1 VLARAGAGPSRALVH
16 FPSFRWTPIAILN
29 RAAQAADRT
38 RGHSGG
44 QLRSCV
50 AHRRDIAGREGGRPR
65 LITEEAPFTAQAFI
79 RDLADWLRQPRAS
92 TNGPPQGL
100 REAVQGSFGPNI
112 GYAMLIKMYEGA
124 NGKDGTAER
133 RPGCLHG
140 ITRAD
145 DQPPSITLTRV
156 AGPG

>member
-1 VLARAGAGPSRALVH
+1 MLV
-16 FPSFRWTPIAILN
+16 
-29 RAAQAADRT
+29 Q
-38 RGHSGG
+38 
-44 QLRSCV
+44 
-50 AHRRDIAGREGGRPR
+50 AGRWCISHPSDGLPSPSSTERPR
-65 LITEEAPFTAQAFI
+65 PLIGLAVILAVSFALASLTGETSRVGKVAARVLITEEAPFTAQAFI